1 MAHVVFLFSLEGSK
15 GPDVTL
21 QSLRGPCNL
30 MGVAKSAQ
38 LLKGF
43 CAYKN
48 NRLGTIN
55 SIC

>member
-21 QSLRGPCNL
+21 QSPRGPCNL